1 MLEREETTASRAQNT
16 PLVNL
21 LQGIPFFASLDRSA
35 LEDMGSRARRLTF
48 APGEM
53 VFFEGDPCAGL
64 FVVERGRCKIFKTS
78 AEGREQTL
86 HVILQGHSLNEVSV
100 SDGGPNP
107 ANVIAVDDTILW
119 NISRDDLQAL
129 AFRYPAVSWAL
140 LEHVARRARTLVSIV
155 EDLGL
160 RPVRARL
167 AKLLLE
173 EAERSTQGE
182 LERDY
187 LLTQQE
193 MAARLGTVREMVGRA
208 LRTLMDEGAIKIERH
223 RIIIVDQDLLRQE
236 AML

>member
-1 MLEREETTASRAQNT
+1 MSERQEAKSSDARNT
-16 PLVNL
+16 PLINL
-21 LQGIPFFASLDRSA
+21 LKGIPFFASLDRSA
-35 LEDMGSRARRLTF
+35 LEDMASHARSLTF

-53 VFFEGDPCAGL
+53 VFLEGDPCAGL

-86 HVILQGHSLNEVSV
+86 HVIPPGHSFNEVSV

-107 ANVIAVDDTILW
+107 ATVMAVDEAVIW
-119 NISRDDLQAL
+119 NISRNDLKAL
-129 AFRYPAVSWAL
+129 ALRYPTVSWAL
-140 LEHVARRARTLVSIV
+140 LEHMARRARSLVGIV

-160 RPVRARL
+160 RPVKARL

-173 EAERSTQGE
+173 EAERSLQGE
-182 LERDY
+182 LDRND

-208 LRTLMDEGAIKIERH
+208 LRSLSNAGLIEFDRH
-223 RIIIVDQDLLRQE
+223 RLVILDAERLAEE
-236 AML
+236 AEL

>member
-1 MLEREETTASRAQNT
+1 MLERQDTAASRTQNT

-21 LQGIPFFASLDRSA
+21 LKGIPFFASLDQSA
-35 LEDMGSRARRLTF
+35 LEALACHAHRLTL

-86 HVILQGHSLNEVSV
+86 HVILPGHSFNEAAV

-107 ANVIAVDDTILW
+107 ANVMAVDETILW
-119 NISRDDLQAL
+119 NIARDDLKAL

-140 LEHVARRARTLVSIV
+140 LEHVARRARTLVGIV

-160 RPVRARL
+160 RPVKARL

-173 EAERSTQGE
+173 EAERSIQGE

-208 LRTLMDEGAIKIERH
+208 LHTLMDEGAIKIERH
-223 RIIIVDQDLLRQE
+223 RIVIVDQDLLRQL

>member
-107 ANVIAVDDTILW
+107 ANVMAVDDTILW

-193 MAARLGTVREMVGRA
+193 MAARLGPVREMVGRA

>member
-1 MLEREETTASRAQNT
+1 MPERQAVKASRTLST
-16 PLVNL
+16 PLIDL
-21 LQGIPFFASLDRSA
+21 MKDLRSFASLDQSI
-35 LEDMGSRARRLTF
+35 LEELARHARRLAF

-53 VFFEGDPCAGL
+53 IFLEGDPCAGL
-64 FVVERGRCKIFKTS
+64 FMVERGRCKAFKIS

-86 HVILQGHSLNEVSV
+86 HIIQPGRMFNEVAI

-107 ANVIAVDDTILW
+107 VNVMAVDEAVVWAIA
-119 NISRDDLQAL
+119 RVDLKEL
-129 AFRYPAVSWAL
+129 AFQRPSLAWAL
-140 LEHVARRARTLVSIV
+140 LENIARRARELVGIT

-160 RPVRARL
+160 RPVKARL

-173 EAERSTQGE
+173 EAERSTRPE
-182 LERDY
+182 LEREH

-208 LRTLMDEGAIKIERH
+208 LRTLTDAGAIRIERH
-223 RIIIVDQDLLRQE
+223 RIIIVDQDLLKQE

>member
-86 HVILQGHSLNEVSV
+86 HVILHGHSLNEVSV

-107 ANVIAVDDTILW
+107 ANVMAVDDTILW

>member
-1 MLEREETTASRAQNT
+1 MGERQEEKTSGARNT
-16 PLVNL
+16 PLINL
-21 LQGIPFFASLDRSA
+21 LKGIPFFASLDRSV
-35 LEDMGSRARRLTF
+35 LEDMASHAHGLTF

-53 VFFEGDPCAGL
+53 VFLEGDPCAGF

-86 HVILQGHSLNEVSV
+86 HVILPGHSFNEVSV

-107 ANVIAVDDTILW
+107 ATVMTVDEAVIW
-119 NISRDDLQAL
+119 NISRDDLKVLAL
-129 AFRYPAVSWAL
+129 RYPAVSWAL
-140 LEHVARRARTLVSIV
+140 LEHMARRARSLVGIV

-160 RPVRARL
+160 RPVKARL

-173 EAERSTQGE
+173 EAERSLQGE
-182 LERDY
+182 LDRND